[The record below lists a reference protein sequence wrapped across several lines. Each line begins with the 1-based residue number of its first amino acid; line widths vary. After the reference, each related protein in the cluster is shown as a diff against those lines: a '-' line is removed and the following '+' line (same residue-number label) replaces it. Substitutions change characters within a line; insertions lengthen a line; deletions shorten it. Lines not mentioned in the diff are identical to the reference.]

1 MTQRK
6 SIGAKLF
13 IALIALTLISCCFL
27 GSTFA
32 RYTSGGKGSA
42 STGVAEWNIAGSF
55 EKGSAASDSIT
66 VHFDGLTPSME
77 GYQEDTDR
85 NNSTGKILIATIAN
99 NGEVAA
105 EITLTASEEASFVS
119 SENGAVTFDPTGYTF
134 SGGSLS
140 GNGASRAQ
148 VEALFSIEWTYGT
161 EEGASNATNSVSDA
175 IDLAVGDTIY
185 VYAKVTWTTPYASS
199 TSQGVLEDAV
209 DTWVG
214 QNVFG
219 VAYDI
224 SYVAVQAGQSVANA

>member
-32 RYTSGGKGSA
+32 RYTSSDKGSA
-42 STGVAEWNIAGSF
+42 STSVAEWNIAGNF
-55 EKGSAASDSIT
+55 ITGTAGSDSIT

-77 GYQEDTDR
+77 GYKENTNR
-85 NNSTGKILIATIAN
+85 TNSTGKILIATITN
-99 NGEVAA
+99 NGEVDA
-105 EITLTASEEASFVS
+105 EVTLTTSDEASFVN
-119 SENGAVTFDPTGYTF
+119 SENSPVTFGSGYTF
-134 SGGSLS
+134 SDSSLS
-140 GNGASRAQ
+140 GSGASEEQ
-148 VEALFSIEWTYGT
+148 VKALFSIALTYGT
-161 EEGASNATNSVSDA
+161 QEGASNATPVSGA
-175 IDLAVGDTIY
+175 IGLAVNKTIY
-185 VYAKVTWTTPYASS
+185 VYATITWTTPYASS

-224 SYVAVQAGQSVANA
+224 SYVAVQAGQSTPKA

>member
-42 STGVAEWNIAGSF
+42 STSVAEWNIAGNF
-55 EKGSAASDSIT
+55 IEGTAGSDSIT

-77 GYQEDTDR
+77 GYQEKTDR
-85 NNSTGKILIATIAN
+85 TNSTGKIHIATIAN
-99 NGEVAA
+99 NGEVDAK
-105 EITLTASEEASFVS
+105 ITLTAGEASFVN
-119 SENGAVTFDPTGYTF
+119 SEKSAVTFESGYTF

-140 GNGASRAQ
+140 GSGASETQ
-148 VEALFSIEWTYGT
+148 VKALFSIELTYGT
-161 EEGASNATNSVSDA
+161 QEGASNATNSVSGA
-175 IDLAVGDTIY
+175 IDLAVGGTIY
-185 VYAKVTWTTPYASS
+185 VYAEVTWTTPYASS
-199 TSQGVLEDAV
+199 TSNGVLEDAV

-214 QNVFG
+214 QHVFG

-224 SYVAVQAGQSVANA
+224 SYVAVQAEQNPAKA